1 MECMSVLLYNVQIAV
16 LEHTCAAS
24 SSTEGGVSL
33 TSESF
38 MSSQISHSV
47 EVPFEEGNKRL
58 DQVAAKLFPDF
69 SRSRLQEWIKA
80 GQLTVD
86 GKVLRGRD
94 KLVGGETLTL
104 EAELEA
110 EGDWQ
115 PEDIPLDIVYE
126 DDDIL
131 VINKQAGLVVH
142 PAAGNHVGTLLNG
155 LLHHCPDLIK
165 IPRAGIVHRLD
176 KDTTGL
182 MVVAKTLQAQTHL
195 VAQLQDR
202 SMGREYEAVVQGH
215 MISGGKV
222 DEPIARHGT
231 QRTKMAV
238 SPMGKEAVTHYRVLH
253 KFPSHTYIR
262 CKLETGRTHQI
273 RVHMSYIGF
282 PLVGDA
288 AYAARQRLT
297 KGIGPELRQLLAGFP
312 RQALHAKVLTLV
324 HPRTG
329 EIMEWEVELPDDFV
343 ELLNTLA
350 DDEER
355 DD

>member
-1 MECMSVLLYNVQIAV
+1 MSDQID
-16 LEHTCAAS
+16 HT
-24 SSTEGGVSL
+24 
-33 TSESF
+33 
-38 MSSQISHSV
+38 I
-47 EVPFEEGNKRL
+47 EVPYQEGNKRL
-58 DQVAAKLFPDF
+58 DQVAAKLFPDY
-69 SRSRLQEWIKA
+69 SRSRLQQWIKD
-80 GQLTVD
+80 GQLLVN
-86 GKVLRGRD
+86 GKSVRGRD
-94 KLVGGETLTL
+94 KVVGGETLTL
-104 EAELEA
+104 TAELEA
-110 EGDWQ
+110 EGERE

-131 VINKQAGLVVH
+131 VLNKPTNLVVH
-142 PAAGNHVGTLLNG
+142 PAAGNRTGTLLNG
-155 LLHHCPDLIK
+155 LLFHCPDLIN

-182 MVVAKTLQAQTHL
+182 MVVAKTLQVQTHL

-215 MISGGKV
+215 MVAGGTV
-222 DEPIARHGT
+222 DEPIGRHGT

-273 RVHMSYIGF
+273 RVHMSHISH

-288 AYAARQRLT
+288 TYAARTRLK
-297 KGIGPELRQLLAGFP
+297 KGVSPELREMLAKFP
-312 RQALHAKVLTLV
+312 RQALHAKALTLI
-324 HPRTG
+324 HPRTE
-329 EIMEWEVELPDDFV
+329 EIMEWEIELPDDFV

-350 DDEER
+350 DDEALQ
-355 DD
+355 DDY